1 MTMTNDAVDVN
12 NDTVKWHAAP
22 ENSEVLA
29 QRQTRRRMLE
39 RGLGIGVPIAFI
51 ALWQIVA
58 SAELIDQRFFPPPTT
73 VADAAVELVRDGTL
87 LSNGWDTLRRILLG
101 FFFGVVSGAFVGLIM
116 GVSSLIRAALDPIL
130 TALYMVP
137 KLALLPLF
145 LLIFGIGELSFVVLI
160 SVTVFFF
167 VWLSTMAAFIS
178 VPENY
183 REVARSFNATPLQ
196 KFRHVLLPAALP
208 DIFVS
213 LRLSIGVAVLVVV
226 GIEFVQSSSGLGWM
240 IWNSWQ
246 LFQAPRMY
254 VGIVLVALLGV
265 ILTGLVR
272 WIGRLAIPWARDSG
286 AQLPF

>member
-1 MTMTNDAVDVN
+1 MTMTNLSADVDRG
-12 NDTVKWHAAP
+12 TVKWHAAP
-22 ENSEVLA
+22 EDSEVLA
-29 QRQTRRRMLE
+29 QRQSRRRKLE
-39 RGLGIGVPIAFI
+39 VGLGIGVPIAFI
-51 ALWQIVA
+51 AVWQLIA
-58 SAELIDQRFFPPPTT
+58 SIGLIDQRFFPPPST
-73 VADAAVELVRDGTL
+73 VGLAAVDMIADGSL
-87 LSNGWDTLRRILLG
+87 LTNAWDTLRRILIG
-101 FFFGVVSGAFVGLIM
+101 FFFGVISGAFVGLIM
-116 GVSSLIRAALDPIL
+116 GVAPLVRAALDPIL

-145 LLIFGIGELSFVVLI
+145 LLVFGIGEVSFVALI

-167 VWLSTMAAFIS
+167 VWLSTMAAFVS

-183 REVARSFNATPLQ
+183 REVARSFNANPFQ

-254 VGIVLVALLGV
+254 VGIVAVAVMGV
-265 ILTGLVR
+265 ILTALVR

>member
-1 MTMTNDAVDVN
+1 MTNLEVEVN
-12 NDTVKWHAAP
+12 HGTVAWHAAP

-29 QRQTRRRMLE
+29 QRQTRRRRLE
-39 RGLGIGVPIAFI
+39 QGLGVGVPILFI
-51 ALWQIVA
+51 VLWQIVA
-58 SAELIDQRFFPPPTT
+58 SAGLIDQRFFPPPTK
-73 VADAAVELVRDGTL
+73 VAAAAVDMVSDGTL
-87 LSNGWDTLRRILLG
+87 QINAWDTLRRILIG

-116 GVSSLIRAALDPIL
+116 GMSSLVRAALDPIL

-145 LLIFGIGELSFVVLI
+145 LLIFGIGELSFIALI
-160 SVTVFFF
+160 TVTVFFF
-167 VWLSTMAAFIS
+167 VWLSTMAAFVS

-183 REVARSFNATPLQ
+183 REVARSFNATPFQ

-254 VGIVLVALLGV
+254 VGIVMVAVMGV
-265 ILTGLVR
+265 ILTALVR
-272 WIGRLAIPWARDSG
+272 WIGRMAIPWARDGG